1 MLIGN
6 ALLKL
11 KTTVCASWKIL
22 KKKSFRYDLLVVQ
35 TKTLQWQKGAQFQI
49 GLFSKVLDYLCE
61 TYDEYFSVL
70 VFEKTSTRFLN
81 KT

>member
-22 KKKSFRYDLLVVQ
+22 KKKSFRYDLLV
-35 TKTLQWQKGAQFQI
+35 F
-49 GLFSKVLDYLCE
+49 LCKPKHYSGKKE
-61 TYDEYFSVL
+61 LNFKLAYFL
-70 VFEKTSTRFLN
+70 RY
-81 KT
+81 